1 MAVIALNKFRTI
13 RYKITSQPVEVYT
26 CPIGVASIIT
36 LCQVTNVA
44 DDGNTYSVTGIHTR
58 GTEGQFDTRGPGG
71 QFKFANLQSVPT
83 NDSVNLLP
91 DGKLALETY
100 DALVIQGSAD
110 NKMHL
115 ILSVLETAKQ

>member
-13 RYKITSQPVEVYT
+13 RYKITSEPVGIYT

-44 DDGNTYSVTGIHTR
+44 NDGQTYSVTGIHTR
-58 GTEGQFDTRGPGG
+58 GTEGQF
-71 QFKFANLQSVPT
+71 KFANLQSVPT
-83 NDSVNLLP
+83 YDSINLLP

-100 DALVIQGSAD
+100 DTLVIQGSVS
-110 NKMHL
+110 NKMDL